1 MFNKKKLGNTVTAH
15 PWAVA
20 IITVALLIP
29 ALYGCSKLQFTPD
42 FFIYFSDD
50 NPQLAA
56 LRTLENEFDK
66 QENLIFIVESSH
78 SGGLIYQRDIIR
90 FIAELTEAAA
100 LIPHVRR
107 VESLTN
113 FQKLWV
119 DGDNIHT
126 HDLVPSDAD
135 LLDQVFLHE
144 LQTYAENQPRLLNNL
159 VNKDGELAL
168 VVAQLSLPD
177 EKLWASQ
184 HVVMAARKLLEQQQ
198 TDAVRVQLFG
208 TTIVNQALEEAFNQD
223 LSALIPASGLMVL
236 LVVVC
241 LTWSLAGAILSL
253 AMGLLTI
260 GVVFGVFGW
269 QQGILTPIAGIIP
282 PVLITIMVADC
293 MHLLVSYHYY
303 LRQNINQKNALASAL
318 KVNIKPIVV
327 TSVTSVT
334 TAIGMLCLNLSDS
347 PPYRDLGNLV
357 AMGALIACFLSLTWF
372 PAILYLLPE
381 PRQRLKKPHRIVR
394 CLRTLVNGLQSRQR
408 FWWIFY
414 VILFLL
420 ALGGLLRLEFN
431 EQWYS
436 HYDDSFPIYHAI
448 NTLDDKFY
456 GIDYIQ
462 YSLES
467 GSLEGIYQVAY
478 QQQVDQL
485 MTWIEQQPRVG
496 YVVGLSPIIKE
507 LNQRLNQDQG
517 EFYRIP
523 DTRTM
528 IAQTLLLYE
537 MSLPYGQGMDD
548 LINIDRSASKLSV
561 HLHRSNSR
569 QLIEFDQQLRD
580 WAKVNTPAIT
590 MKEGTGLDI
599 IFAHIAERNGISL
612 IISTGLAMFL
622 IAILLF
628 IISGSWKLGLISLL
642 PNILPLAISYGIW
655 GLYDGRIDLALSVAA
670 CMGLGLIVD
679 DSVHFL
685 LKYRHARSLH
695 QSPSQAIVQVM
706 ETVGVAMVVTSLA
719 LAAGFALLILSPF
732 TPNAVIGTLLSL
744 IIMVALV
751 ADFTLL
757 PLFLLKLDSSV

>member
-1 MFNKKKLGNTVTAH
+1 MFNKKKLVHAVTAH
-15 PWAVA
+15 PWAVV
-20 IITVALLIP
+20 IMTMALLIT

-50 NPQLAA
+50 NPQLSAF
-56 LRTLENEFDK
+56 RTLENEFDK

-78 SGGLIYQRDIIR
+78 SGGLIYQQDVIQ
-90 FIAELTEAAA
+90 FIATLTETAA

-126 HDLVPSDAD
+126 HDLVPSYAH
-135 LLDQVFLHE
+135 LSDQAFLHE
-144 LQTYAENQPRLLNNL
+144 LQTYAKNQPRLLNNL

-168 VVAQLSLPD
+168 VVAHLSLPD

-184 HVVMAARKLLEQQQ
+184 NVVMAARKLLEQQQ

-208 TTIVNQALEEAFNQD
+208 TTIVNQALEEAFSQD
-223 LSALIPASGLMVL
+223 LSSLIPASGLMVL
-236 LVVVC
+236 LVVIC

-253 AMGLLTI
+253 VMGLLTI
-260 GVVFGVFGW
+260 VVVFGVFGW
-269 QQGILTPIAGIIP
+269 QQGVLTPIAGIVP
-282 PVLITIMVADC
+282 PVLITIVVADC

-318 KVNIKPIVV
+318 RVNIKPIVV
-327 TSVTSVT
+327 TSVT
-334 TAIGMLCLNLSDS
+334 TAVGMLCLNLSDS

-381 PRQRLKKPHRIVR
+381 PRQRLKKSHRIVH
-394 CLRTLVNGLQSRQR
+394 CLRSLVNGLQSRQR
-408 FWWIFY
+408 FWWVFYLIF
-414 VILFLL
+414 FLL

-436 HYDDSFPIYHAI
+436 HYDDSFPIHHAI

-467 GSLEGIYQVAY
+467 GSREGIYQVAY

-485 MTWIEQQPRVG
+485 MNWIEQQPRVG

-580 WAKVNTPAIT
+580 WARVNTPAIT
-590 MKEGTGLDI
+590 MTEGTGLDI
-599 IFAHIAERNGISL
+599 IFAHIAERNGINL
-612 IISTGLAMFL
+612 IISTGLAMLL

-642 PNILPLAISYGIW
+642 PNILPLTISYGIW

-685 LKYRHARSLH
+685 LKYRHARSLQ

-719 LAAGFALLILSPF
+719 LTAGFALLILSPF
-732 TPNAVIGTLLSL
+732 TPNSVIGTLLSFT
-744 IIMVALV
+744 IMVALV